1 MDHAQKIPKHSYY
14 QLFLVSFYGTRRR
27 ICLRVL
33 GFSYVFPN
41 FLRFRIFVCFKI
53 RPRHVSSFCFQ
64 ILWYKYVGDYFV
76 WYWYIS
82 RGSIESQVELI
93 VISDTKELFRSCK
106 CKHVFSVPC
115 HQRVLF
121 WYRVETVINMEM
133 IYKCHISVVSS

>member
-14 QLFLVSFYGTRRR
+14 QLFLSLILWYTAQDLST
-27 ICLRVL
+27 C
-33 GFSYVFPN
+33 
-41 FLRFRIFVCFKI
+41 FRIFLRVSRLSTFQDFCVFQI

-64 ILWYKYVGDYFV
+64 ILWYKYVGGYFV

-121 WYRVETVINMEM
+121 WYRVETVIKMEM